1 MAQDKP
7 LALDLTKDNA
17 SLQIIPYAPLISSSK
32 VGWNGIQLKH
42 YHRLPPHEMPEYF
55 PAQHVIVTHSDRP
68 SFQVERKLDG
78 HLHRDRMIA
87 GDIVVVPAN
96 ISHGAYWNTEINI
109 TVLILEP
116 TFVAHTIYESVDP
129 DRIELI
135 PHFSKSDPLISQIAF
150 ALKTELE
157 SDGLSSRLYAESM
170 ATALSA
176 HLLRHYSAGKHAIQD
191 YTGGLSKYKLRQS
204 LEYIH
209 DNLIEGF
216 SLQAIANYIGM
227 SQYHF
232 ARMFKQSTGM
242 TPHQY
247 LIESR
252 LEKAKKLLANTDLT
266 ISEIAYRTG
275 FASQSH
281 LTSQFRK
288 HVTITP
294 KAYRKML

>member
-1 MAQDKP
+1 MAEDKP
-7 LALDLTKDNA
+7 LALDLTKENA
-17 SLQIIPYAPLISSSK
+17 SLQIIPHAPLISSSK
-32 VGWNGIQLKH
+32 VDWNGIQLKH
-42 YHRLPPHEMPEYF
+42 YHRLPPHEMAEYL
-55 PAQHVIVTHSDRP
+55 PAQHVIVTHADRA
-68 SFQVERKLDG
+68 SFKVERKLDG
-78 HLHRDRMIA
+78 HLQSDRMIN

-96 ISHGAYWNTEINI
+96 IPHGAYWNTEINI

-116 TFVAHTIYESVDP
+116 AFVAHTVYESIDP
-129 DRIELI
+129 DRVELI
-135 PHFSKSDPLISQIAF
+135 PHFSKSDPLISQIAL
-150 ALKTELE
+150 ALKTELQ

-176 HLLRHYSAGKHAIQD
+176 HLLRHYSTVKHAIRD
-191 YTGGLSKYKLRQS
+191 YAGGLSKYKLKQAI
-204 LEYIH
+204 EYIH
-209 DNLIEGF
+209 ENLTEGF

-247 LIESR
+247 LIKSR
-252 LEKAKKLLANTDLT
+252 LKKAKKLLANTDLT

-281 LTSQFRK
+281 LTRLFRK
-288 HVTITP
+288 HVTTTP
-294 KAYRKML
+294 KAYRQML